1 MSIRQAR
8 PADVP
13 AIVGLVREL
22 ADYERELARC
32 ELTADQLHAA
42 LFGTRPALF
51 GHVAEV
57 DGAVVGCALWFLN
70 FSTWTGRHGIY
81 LEDLYV
87 QPAQRGLGLGRA
99 LLATLAG
106 ICADRGFARLEWS
119 VLNWNEPSIRFYR
132 ALGAVGMDEWT
143 TFRLDGAALHRL
155 GAGVQGPPVDGG

>member
-57 DGAVVGCALWFLN
+57 DGVVVGSALWFLN
-70 FSTWTGRHGIY
+70 FSTWAGRHGIY

-87 QPAQRGLGLGRA
+87 QPAHRGLGLGRA

>member
-1 MSIRQAR
+1 MSIREAR

-42 LFGTRPALF
+42 LFGARPALF

-70 FSTWTGRHGIY
+70 FSTWEGVHGIY

-87 QPAQRGLGLGRA
+87 MPEHRGTGLGKA
-99 LLATLAG
+99 LLKSLAQ
-106 ICADRGFARLEWS
+106 IAVERGYARFEWW
-119 VLNWNEPSIRFYR
+119 VLDWNTPSIDFYR
-132 ALGAVGMDEWT
+132 RLGAVPMDEWT
-143 TFRLDGAALHRL
+143 VYRLTGDALRAA
-155 GAGVQGPPVDGG
+155 AAP